1 MSLLEPERGA
11 TPDSE
16 RAATETPRPRHDPQS
31 GVHRAVALPPPIL
44 ASTALIEELAPLE
57 PGRRVG
63 RLAFAGVGAAL
74 WAVGAAIRSGVGPA
88 EAMGD
93 ASTIAFSAG
102 AALLAAAALPFAYLA
117 RAGVALACSA
127 VLMGLGLQGRGPLAG
142 LAIDGG
148 LARDFTRLVA
158 LCGLPAALLFRS
170 RFGEYRGT
178 RLVLAAGIA
187 ASVPFVVLGALLAAD
202 DGAATVPRVA
212 AGASVATVVA
222 ASLGF
227 LGGGGARSGGLFAG
241 LVLAVLP
248 AEIGLRELTPLADAE
263 TGMLAY
269 PLTAVGMV
277 CTGLVAAVALFH
289 LLAGALAQRARCD
302 LASERRAG

>member
-1 MSLLEPERGA
+1 MSLLEPERGEPSA
-11 TPDSE
+11 SGLSP
-16 RAATETPRPRHDPQS
+16 TETPRARHDPQS
-31 GVHRAVALPPPIL
+31 GVHRAVAVPPPIL

-57 PGRRVG
+57 PARQAG
-63 RLAFAGVGAAL
+63 RLAFAVVGGAL
-74 WAVGAAIRSGVGPA
+74 FTVGAAIRAGVGPA

-102 AALLAAAALPFAYLA
+102 GALVAAAALPFAYLA
-117 RAGVALACSA
+117 RAGVALVCSG

-148 LARDFTRLVA
+148 LLRDVARLVA

-202 DGAATVPRVA
+202 DGAALVPRVA
-212 AGASVATVVA
+212 AGTSVATVIA

-227 LGGGGARSGGLFAG
+227 LGGGGARSGGVFAG

-263 TGMLAY
+263 TGTLAY

-277 CTGLVAAVALFH
+277 CAGVVAAVALFH